1 MNTPRLAVERD
12 VVVEMVRRAAL
23 EVPGV
28 IRVAHGGPVARRA
41 VAGPA
46 VRLTMVDGI
55 VTVRVTIVARA
66 SEPLEP
72 LTRAVRA
79 AVAATLERLLDLKV
93 GTIDVV
99 VDGVDG

>member
-1 MNTPRLAVERD
+1 MNGLRLAVERD

-28 IRVAHGGPVARRA
+28 VRVAHGGPIARRA
-41 VAGPA
+41 VAGRA
-46 VRLTMVDGI
+46 VRLTMVDGV

-72 LTRAVRA
+72 LARAVRTA
-79 AVAATLERLLDLKV
+79 IAATLARLLDLEV
-93 GTIDVV
+93 GAIDVV